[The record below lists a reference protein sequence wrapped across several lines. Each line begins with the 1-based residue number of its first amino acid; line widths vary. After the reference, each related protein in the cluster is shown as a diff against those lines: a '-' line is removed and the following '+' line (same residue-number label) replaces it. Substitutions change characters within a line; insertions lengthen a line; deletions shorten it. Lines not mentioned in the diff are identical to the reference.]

1 MLKADH
7 TAKDGKRE
15 NQMINGGSGHL
26 TIMFRCASGEMQQRL
41 QLGIMT
47 KWQKMYMCSNIYMS
61 GT

>member
-26 TIMFRCASGEMQQRL
+26 TIMFRRASGEMQ
-41 QLGIMT
+41 
-47 KWQKMYMCSNIYMS
+47 
-61 GT
+61 